1 MQYEIVELPERTI
14 VGPTIRTSNNSP
26 EEVAAIGQLWGRFM
40 GEGMDRTI
48 PETRVEPYGCFGLY
62 YDYDMSDMGYTM
74 LVGCETPA
82 DAPEDHRRRP
92 LREDRHPRRRLR
104 GERGQ
109 GLGGDLG
116 RRGADGAA
124 RVHGGLR
131 GVPSGREHV
140 LRRHRRVRG
149 PAITPAPNARPR
161 RATGCCL
168 TGRRAPWFH
177 GT

>member
-1 MQYEIVELPERTI
+1 MNYEIVELPERTI

-82 DAPEDHRRRP
+82 DAPEGMEAQTIAATRRSPSAAATAWRAWPRP
-92 LREDRHPRRRLR
+92 
-104 GERGQ
+104 
-109 GLGGDLG
+109 G
-116 RRGADGAA
+116 RR
-124 RVHGGLR
+124 
-131 GVPSGREHV
+131 SGPTRS
-140 LRRHRRVRG
+140 
-149 PAITPAPNARPR
+149 
-161 RATGCCL
+161 
-168 TGRRAPWFH
+168 
-177 GT
+177 